1 MHQCNICDGS
11 AHAGKRVKTDVMEQI
26 SCCGEADPASEA
38 ASHRSYQVENL
49 KASEVHGGFDEDG
62 VVTYV
67 WVLALQLGQRTE
79 ERAAAGDVHLAYRPL
94 EWGGSDV
101 GTEGSRWCALCYS
114 GPAASAS
121 PGRK

>member
-1 MHQCNICDGS
+1 MQGS
-11 AHAGKRVKTDVMEQI
+11 VSKQTSWNKSPAVVKQIRVRGSLSPCRTK
-26 SCCGEADPASEA
+26 
-38 ASHRSYQVENL
+38 VENL
-49 KASEVHGGFDEDG
+49 KASEVHDGFDEDG

-101 GTEGSRWCALCYS
+101 GTEGVDDVLSVTLVQQHQRHLEES
-114 GPAASAS
+114 N
-121 PGRK
+121 